1 MTQTDVLNIEELSKE
16 VPFICPECQT
26 KNKLAIPKKI
36 INQSKQ
42 LTTVSIPQGMIC
54 DHSFQAF
61 IDKNFKIRG
70 YQKVDFDLSKMEYM
84 ESSEIDKDSGQEA
97 EPLVPLIQDI
107 VQLLRKYVDENDNDV
122 TGSSIFTLEGRVLYS
137 SLPTETLHNTIREF
151 EVRNKQNLTL
161 VKKLFLLLEN
171 DEKIFSEYLTYH
183 EHKLIVVLTFSESVK
198 LGMGNL
204 YLVNLI
210 KEIKKL

>member
-1 MTQTDVLNIEELSKE
+1 MSQADHLNIEEYSKE
-16 VPFICPECQT
+16 VRFVCPECQT
-26 KNKLAIPKKI
+26 KNKLDIPKKI

-42 LTTVSIPQGMIC
+42 LTTVSIPSGLIC
-54 DHSFQAF
+54 QHSFQAF

-84 ESSEIDKDSGQEA
+84 ESSEIDKESGQEA

-107 VQLLRKYVDENDNDV
+107 IQLLRGYVNENGSDV
-122 TGSSIFTLEGRVLYS
+122 TGSAIFTLEGRVLYS
-137 SLPTETLHNTIREF
+137 SLPPETLHNTIREF
-151 EVRNKQNLTL
+151 EVRNEKNLTL
-161 VKKLFLLLEN
+161 VKKIFLLLEN
-171 DEKIFSEYLTYH
+171 DEKTFSEYLTYH
-183 EHKLIVVLTFSESVK
+183 EHKLIVVLTFTKHVK